1 MCGFPKE
8 ALDVMGIDTVQSCNE
23 YFLLQDEFSSKDI
36 MPLAEVVI
44 SNDVPL
50 GKSLLLEQQRLLVN

>member
-1 MCGFPKE
+1 M
-8 ALDVMGIDTVQSCNE
+8 MGIDTVQSCNE